1 MNPLKLRLL
10 QMAGDHLLV
19 FLSVL
24 CGHMLRF
31 GGLHSFIANDY
42 LVLLIFSHI
51 AWSVVSNSLDLYEPD
66 RKTGGI
72 KLFVLLLRQFALY
85 ALLLVAFNG
94 LIKTYYSRLALVY
107 GLSFM
112 LFALPIWRFGLL
124 YWLKQQRKQGRQLRN
139 LLAIGYDSGLQDLLS
154 YFQGHPEFGFRY
166 LGFLGRKEE
175 EHEPLGTLD
184 DLHEICQEHQVQELY
199 AFVSALNHE
208 EIQRLVEYS
217 ENNLI
222 RLHFIPETKGMPF
235 RKLAVEY
242 YDYVPVLQV
251 RPIPLDD
258 PANRLLKRLFDFSF
272 SLLVILLLLSWLL
285 PVLAIIIRINSRGPI
300 FFRQKRSGKGNEE
313 FWCYKLRS
321 MYVHQEDGVTQA
333 RKGDSRITPV
343 GRWLRKTSLDELPQ
357 FFNVLIGNMSVV
369 GPRPHAVA
377 HTEAYAPAIDK
388 YMLRHIIKPG
398 ITGLSQVMGY
408 RGETDEEYL
417 MRNRVRIDIFYL
429 ENWTFWLDLK
439 IIYFTLRNGLKGE
452 ERAY

>member
-10 QMAGDHLLV
+10 QIVGDHLLV

-24 CGHMLRF
+24 CGHILRF
-31 GGLHSFIANDY
+31 GGLEAFIANDY

-72 KLFVLLLRQFALY
+72 KLLILILRQFVLY
-85 ALLLVAFNG
+85 ALLLIAFNG
-94 LIKTYYSRLALVY
+94 LIKTYYSRLALIY
-107 GLSFM
+107 GLSF
-112 LFALPIWRFGLL
+112 LLIAVPSWRFGLL
-124 YWLKQQRKQGRQLRN
+124 FWLKHERKKGRQLRN
-139 LLAIGYDSGLQDLLS
+139 LLAIGYDTGLQDLLD

-166 LGFLGRKEE
+166 LGYLGEPSE
-175 EHEPLGTLD
+175 NTVPLGPIDSLS
-184 DLHEICQEHQVQELY
+184 EICQKYQVQEFY
-199 AFVSALNHE
+199 AFVSALSKE
-208 EIQRLVEYS
+208 EIQRLVEFA
-217 ENNLI
+217 ENHLI

-258 PANRLLKRLFDFSF
+258 PANRLLKRLFDLVF
-272 SLLVILLLLSWLL
+272 SLSVILFLLTWLM
-285 PVLAIIIRINSRGPI
+285 PILAAIIRINSKGPI
-300 FFRQKRSGKGNEE
+300 LFRQKRSGKGNQE

-321 MYVHQEDGVTQA
+321 MYIHQEDGVTQA
-333 RKGDSRITPV
+333 RKGDNRITPV
-343 GRWLRKTSLDELPQ
+343 GKWLRKTSLDELPQ

-377 HTEAYAPAIDK
+377 HTETYAPAINK

-439 IIYFTLRNGLKGE
+439 LIFFTLTNGFKGE
-452 ERAY
+452 DRAY